1 MRMVTNFH
9 HFVNFVCCVAC
20 FGDDGFGVEGS
31 SRGLKNPKARK
42 VFVFHHLKMSIGIS
56 GWVKASNKVEYMD
69 IHWLQFL
76 SRAEQKEYRGLCEL
90 FQAWSVPNSN
100 CYIIHITIKIRC
112 RYTLNSHYIL
122 QLVMNYHRYNVY
134 IIYIYILLNYNI
146 HVVNTNGTVP
156 Q

>member
-1 MRMVTNFH
+1 MVTNFH

-76 SRAEQKEYRGLCEL
+76 SRADFGLISVFWGHEYIN
-90 FQAWSVPNSN
+90 FA
-100 CYIIHITIKIRC
+100 YFD
-112 RYTLNSHYIL
+112 
-122 QLVMNYHRYNVY
+122 MNKRSTEACVSSSKHGQCL
-134 IIYIYILLNYNI
+134 IQ
-146 HVVNTNGTVP
+146 TAT
-156 Q
+156 